1 MAKVN
6 QRLWKIPGQRT
17 KRKAWGFTAEVNG
30 KRRKSYR
37 AEWTRDDA
45 QTALAKALLDVKE
58 PVAASSG
65 ITLKD
70 AVERY
75 LAAKA
80 RKKSLAEMTRVLEVF
95 KTYFGE
101 ETPLSEITASR
112 IAEWEARRLA
122 SRSRQTGE
130 PLAVASIN
138 RPLATL
144 RALLRMAHEKW
155 EVLTKAPHIKLER
168 ERGRLRWLTAEEAE
182 RLLAACRT
190 SKNADLVDLVEFT
203 LFTGLRQ
210 GEALELTWERVER
223 SRGII
228 LIEETKNDKPREVT
242 LNGRADAVLL
252 RRSPKDEGLV
262 FGATSFDHFRSAWET
277 SVRRAKLKNVR
288 FHDLRHTFAS
298 WCVQRGATLQEVKDL
313 LGHSSLAM
321 TLRYA
326 HLAPEHLRTAV
337 SRLDDILSE
346 VPAAVPAPVPTAVP
360 AEITASRA
368 QARAQ
373 EAVEEVVLLAK

>member
-1 MAKVN
+1 
-6 QRLWKIPGQRT
+6 
-17 KRKAWGFTAEVNG
+17 
-30 KRRKSYR
+30 
-37 AEWTRDDA
+37 
-45 QTALAKALLDVKE
+45 
-58 PVAASSG
+58 
-65 ITLKD
+65 
-70 AVERY
+70 
-75 LAAKA
+75 
-80 RKKSLAEMTRVLEVF
+80 
-95 KTYFGE
+95 
-101 ETPLSEITASR
+101 
-112 IAEWEARRLA
+112 
-122 SRSRQTGE
+122 
-130 PLAVASIN
+130 
-138 RPLATL
+138 
-144 RALLRMAHEKW
+144 
-155 EVLTKAPHIKLER
+155 
-168 ERGRLRWLTAEEAE
+168 
-182 RLLAACRT
+182 
-190 SKNADLVDLVEFT
+190 
-203 LFTGLRQ
+203 
-210 GEALELTWERVER
+210 
-223 SRGII
+223 
-228 LIEETKNDKPREVT
+228 
-242 LNGRADAVLL
+242 
-252 RRSPKDEGLV
+252 V